1 MSMSQM
7 SEDAPSPETGDLD
20 ALIRRVDP
28 DRWLSSRFIGNVETR
43 ADVIALYAFDH
54 ELARAPKVT
63 SNALLGEMRLTW
75 WREALDEIFEG
86 RPVRHHPVAQA
97 LAHVVA
103 RRGLKRAP
111 LEAMIDARYR
121 ELDPAPMDEGEV
133 LDWARDTGGLA
144 AQLAAQVLDPSI
156 EAKMALA
163 GGSAW
168 ALGKRLADNPGLRPT
183 FLKVIHAARSASR
196 ALSVA
201 AFPAVAH
208 AALAGRPANN
218 DFARRLRLTIAV
230 ARGKI

>member
-1 MSMSQM
+1 MSAM
-7 SEDAPSPETGDLD
+7 SEPDPSSPQNGDLD

-28 DRWLSSRFIGNVETR
+28 DRWLSSRFIGQGAAR

-54 ELARAPKVT
+54 ELARAPRVA

-86 RPVRHHPVAQA
+86 RPVRQHPAAQA
-97 LAHVVA
+97 LAAAVA
-103 RRGLKRAP
+103 RRGLEREP
-111 LEAMIDARYR
+111 LETMIDARYR
-121 ELDPAPMDEGEV
+121 ELDSTPMTQGEV

-144 AQLAAQVLDPSI
+144 AQLAAQTLDPAT

-168 ALGKRLADNPGLRPT
+168 SLGKRLADNPDLRPT

-196 ALSVA
+196 NLSVA

-208 AALAGRPANN
+208 AALAGRPSQN

>member
-1 MSMSQM
+1 M
-7 SEDAPSPETGDLD
+7 SEPDPSSLQNGDLD

-28 DRWLSSRFIGNVETR
+28 DRWLSSRFIGQGAAR

-54 ELARAPKVT
+54 ELARAPRVA
-63 SNALLGEMRLTW
+63 SNALLGEMRLIW

-86 RPVRHHPVAQA
+86 RPVRQHPAAQA
-97 LAHVVA
+97 LAAAVA
-103 RRGLKRAP
+103 RRDLQREP
-111 LEAMIDARYR
+111 LETMIDARYR
-121 ELDPAPMDEGEV
+121 ELDSTPMTEGEV

-144 AQLAAQVLDPSI
+144 AQLAAQTLDPAT

-168 ALGKRLADNPGLRPT
+168 SLGKRLADNPDLRPT

-196 ALSVA
+196 NLSVA

-208 AALAGRPANN
+208 AALAGRPSQN